1 MPDLEIQI
9 GELTLKN
16 PVTVASGTFG
26 YGQEYEAFYDPSLL
40 GAIFLKSVT
49 LEERPGNPPPRLV
62 ETPAGLINSIGLQNV
77 GLDRFLDEV
86 VPLLEGIDTVLIANI
101 AGNTVDE
108 YVQLAE
114 ALSDCPG
121 LAALEVNVS
130 CPNVKEGGI
139 AFGTSADMIREVT
152 QEVVAASALPII
164 VKLTPNV
171 ADIVS
176 MAHAAEE
183 AGATAVSLVNT
194 FLALA
199 IDIETRRPILG
210 NATGG
215 LSGPAIKPI
224 ALRMVWQVARSTNI
238 PIIGMG
244 GIMTGTDAI
253 EFLMAGATAI
263 AVGTANFVNPLAPV
277 EIVKELEMFLEAHHH
292 TSVREIINVVE
303 G

>member
-1 MPDLEIQI
+1 VPDLKVHI

-26 YGQEYEAFYDPSLL
+26 YGREYQSFYDPSLL

-49 LEERPGNPPPRLV
+49 LEERLGNPPPRLV

-86 VPLLEGIDTVLIANI
+86 LPGLEGIDTLLVANI
-101 AGNTVDE
+101 AGDTVDE
-108 YVQLAE
+108 YVQLAD
-114 ALSDCPG
+114 ALSDCTR

-130 CPNVKEGGI
+130 CPNVEEGGM
-139 AFGTSADMIREVT
+139 AFGTSADMVREVT
-152 QEVVAASALPII
+152 REVVAASALPVI

-171 ADIVS
+171 TDIES
-176 MAHAAEE
+176 MARAAEE
-183 AGATAVSLVNT
+183 AGATALSLVNT
-194 FLALA
+194 FLAMA
-199 IDIETRRPILG
+199 IDVELRRPILG
-210 NATGG
+210 NGTGG

-224 ALRMVWQVARSTNI
+224 ALRMVWQVARSVSI

-244 GIMTGTDAI
+244 GIMTGKDAI

-277 EIVKELEMFLEAHHH
+277 EIIKELEMFLETHHY

>member
-1 MPDLEIQI
+1 MPDLEVQI

-16 PVTVASGTFG
+16 PVTVSSGTFG

-49 LEERPGNPPPRLV
+49 LEERLGNPPPRLV

-86 VPLLEGIDTVLIANI
+86 VPRLEEIDTVLIANI

-108 YVQLAE
+108 YVQLAD

-152 QEVVAASALPII
+152 QEVVAASALPVI

-176 MAHAAEE
+176 MAHAAEG

-194 FLALA
+194 FLAMA

-224 ALRMVWQVARSTNI
+224 ALRMVWQVARSTSI

-277 EIVKELEMFLEAHHH
+277 EIIKELEMFLEANHH